1 MPLSHSVYDLAN
13 THSPSCFPPPYTPT
27 HRRASPEP
35 GTWQSHPLPGTTGWA
50 AEVLRLR
57 SRFRTVIHEP
67 PEGSTMEELP
77 ILGEEES
84 MGKVTVDQV
93 LAVAKTLCR
102 SGVLPGWWHSL
113 T

>member
-1 MPLSHSVYDLAN
+1 
-13 THSPSCFPPPYTPT
+13 
-27 HRRASPEP
+27 
-35 GTWQSHPLPGTTGWA
+35 
-50 AEVLRLR
+50 
-57 SRFRTVIHEP
+57 
-67 PEGSTMEELP
+67 MEELP